1 MSNKR
6 PWMPWCPADIF
17 ADPKYLVLGRSA
29 KLTYR
34 ELLDRCWMAG
44 ACLPD
49 DPRKLAALA
58 GMDQISFTADWQE
71 MQDPGDPCF
80 VVHPERPGFLTNSRV
95 LLEWNKAEDIAETA
109 RVNGKR
115 GGRPKKIN
123 TGEKTQPVIFGY
135 PRENPTPNPEESQ
148 SQSQSQEENT
158 GEDKPP
164 LVGQPAD
171 GGQDALFSDVPA
183 GSEKNHQAV
192 PHQEIIALYHEI
204 LPELPPVK
212 VWNNERQGFL
222 RARWREDNRRQDLT
236 WWRAF
241 FQSVRECPHLMGKND
256 HGWVASLEWL
266 IRPTNMPKVLEGNYR
281 RRAGPTAMLSRAGQ
295 ESAMN
300 MAQVLQQRAAKRER
314 DGRTGTG

>member
-1 MSNKR
+1 MSTGR
-6 PWMPWCPADIF
+6 PWLPWYPADIF
-17 ADPKYLVLGRSA
+17 SDAKYLVLSRSA

-58 GMDQISFTADWQE
+58 GMDPISFTADWQE

-80 VVHPERPGFLTNSRV
+80 IPHPERPGFLTNGRV

-123 TGEKTQPVIFGY
+123 TGEKTKPVISGY
-135 PRENPTPNPEESQ
+135 PRENPTPNPEKSHSQ
-148 SQSQSQEENT
+148 SQSQSQEEKT

-171 GGQDALFSDVPA
+171 DGQDALFGDAAAAP
-183 GSEKNHQAV
+183 KKTQAV
-192 PHQEIIALYHEI
+192 PHSEIIALYHEV
-204 LPELPPVK
+204 LPELPRVATWPPHRK
-212 VWNNERQGFL
+212 ALL
-222 RARWREDNRRQDLT
+222 RARCREDSARADPE
-236 WWRAF
+236 WWRRF
-241 FQSVRECPHLMGKND
+241 FSEQVRGSPFLMGQVRDFKAD
-256 HGWVASLEWL
+256 LEWL
-266 IRPTNMPKVLEGNYR
+266 LSPKNFAKVL
-281 RRAGPTAMLSRAGQ
+281 
-295 ESAMN
+295 
-300 MAQVLQQRAAKRER
+300 
-314 DGRTGTG
+314 DGRYLDRSNEQCRPQTERQRMLASIGG